1 MFRIHFSV
9 ERWRYNK
16 EFEIYVSNKGHFRN
30 REKKDL
36 PIQIGQGGYCLVYC
50 GGSVHKHILAH
61 RVVMLTWRPTANAE
75 NLTVD
80 HLDHNKRNNALDN
93 LEWVSREENYR
104 RAKADLVVKV
114 EGDPELVKKVDVS
127 IISDQSAPTK
137 YDFCLRLN
145 KVVVLSVEQFASL
158 FFKVVGNNVVCPD
171 TKKKCVNVAEFC
183 SAIVYKISSLES
195 WQGKLYGFECEIVK
209 KKGEE

>member
-30 REKKDL
+30 REKKDV
-36 PIQIGQGGYCLVYC
+36 PIQVGQGGYCWVYC
-50 GGSVHKHILAH
+50 GGSVHKHMLAH

-93 LEWVSREENYR
+93 LEWVSLEENKR
-104 RAKADLVVKV
+104 RAKADLIVRV

-127 IISDQSAPTK
+127 VVSDQSGPTK

-145 KVVVLSVEQFASL
+145 KVAVLSVEQFANL
-158 FFKVVGNNVVCPD
+158 FFKFVGNNVVCPD
-171 TKKKCVNVAEFC
+171 TKKHCVNIVEFC
-183 SAIVYKISSLES
+183 SAIVYKVSSLEA

-209 KKGEE
+209 KGE